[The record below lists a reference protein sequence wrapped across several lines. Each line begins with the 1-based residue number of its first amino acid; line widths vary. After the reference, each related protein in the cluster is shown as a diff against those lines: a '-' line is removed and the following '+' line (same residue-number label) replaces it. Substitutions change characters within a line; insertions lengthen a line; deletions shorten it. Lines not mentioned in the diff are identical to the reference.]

1 MHPVALQDQIA
12 CQSTPKM
19 RCGERMRQCP
29 VGSIVSRPNCAIHPA
44 TPAGNWED
52 RPDERRS
59 HGPLAVEEEEMVE
72 EKAWQVVM
80 EVADMD
86 LVRLAEDPE
95 DSESTKAEAVEMMAE
110 VAPARMD

>member
-1 MHPVALQDQIA
+1 M
-12 CQSTPKM
+12 
-19 RCGERMRQCP
+19 
-29 VGSIVSRPNCAIHPA
+29 
-44 TPAGNWED
+44 
-52 RPDERRS
+52 
-59 HGPLAVEEEEMVE
+59 EEEEMVE

>member
-1 MHPVALQDQIA
+1 
-12 CQSTPKM
+12 M

-72 EKAWQVVM
+72 EKAWQVVTCSGNTRSA
-80 EVADMD
+80 EGRHTH
-86 LVRLAEDPE
+86 LITLLLARAGI
-95 DSESTKAEAVEMMAE
+95 SSCLTV
-110 VAPARMD
+110 